1 MYHEYANGTQR
12 KHYNGQRLGTVMIP
26 ASDYTDPDS
35 PFWKREAEKAM
46 AAFDAL
52 PIPADDWNTFQS
64 FIPDELTW
72 KEAHRIYSQAAA
84 TWKLGL
90 TIEAVAYECGI
101 LPDERNRQ

>member
-1 MYHEYANGTQR
+1 MATHEYGNR
-12 KHYNGQRLGTVMIP
+12 LVHYNGHRFVGYNTEVI
-26 ASDYTDPDS
+26 DYTDPDS

-46 AAFDAL
+46 AAFDEL

-64 FIPDELTW
+64 FIPDVITW

-84 TWKLGL
+84 TWKPGI
-90 TIEAVAYECGI
+90 TIEALTHDCGI